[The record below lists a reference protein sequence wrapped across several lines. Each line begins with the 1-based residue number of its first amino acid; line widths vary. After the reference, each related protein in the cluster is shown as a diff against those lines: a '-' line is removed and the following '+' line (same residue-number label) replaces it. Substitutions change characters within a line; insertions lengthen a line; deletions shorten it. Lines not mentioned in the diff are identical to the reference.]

1 MSFLSIEL
9 KFKFQKVLSSVF
21 GLGLLALI
29 NMGTSYQAF
38 AFECNQSV
46 PELPSRNIRV
56 YKDSQYGFQFEM
68 PANYRVMR
76 LSGGDNYSIGI
87 FDPNGYEEMVCIIK
101 NRVGTEPENFPSSIT
116 VTLESNQSF
125 FENQQRSLSDG
136 YITNPVEKNG
146 RLIYMSSGT
155 EYEPYIY
162 ISQGYKNRFVVTF
175 SAAIGTGNTIIM
187 GDILKQVMNSFQ

>member
-1 MSFLSIEL
+1 MSSLSIEL
-9 KFKFQKVLSSVF
+9 KFDSQKVLSLVF

-29 NMGTSYQAF
+29 NMGISYQVF
-38 AFECNQSV
+38 AAECNESA
-46 PELPSRNIRV
+46 PELPSRNVRV
-56 YKDSQYGFQFEM
+56 YKDSQYGFQFEI

-87 FDPNGYEEMVCIIK
+87 FDPNGYEGMVCMIK
-101 NRVGTEPENFPSSIT
+101 NRVATEAESLPSSIT
-116 VTLESNQSF
+116 VTVESNQSF
-125 FENQQRSLSDG
+125 LQNQQRSLSAG

-155 EYEPYIY
+155 VYEPYIY

-187 GDILKQVMNSFQ
+187 EDILKQVMNSFQ